1 MHPGRVIG
9 AEPSAISTSLS
20 ERTLWL
26 TVERTQ
32 DKGRACRDHTVHD
45 ASGKPL
51 LVARAFPWQREI
63 VVRRADDPD
72 DILLILRRAISF
84 PFTGRID
91 VIDAA
96 SGGKLG
102 TLNRNGRVRDEAGGL
117 IGRFADDRSLKR
129 RTAEAVVDAVGTA
142 IVGGDGSVSGASRPD
157 GYTFARDGC
166 IAGRLTR
173 ATPPFDV
180 GSRSP
185 PSGLIAWLSRVLPS
199 RFGGARLERR
209 PRAWKFERDVIPEA
223 DDPPLTVAA
232 ALFAVE
238 LSHW

>member
-1 MHPGRVIG
+1 MEEVWLPGEPDPVIL
-9 AEPSAISTSLS
+9 PRTSEALY
-20 ERTLWL
+20 
-26 TVERTQ
+26 
-32 DKGRACRDHTVHD
+32 
-45 ASGKPL
+45 L
-51 LVARAFPWQREI
+51 LQ
-63 VVRRADDPD
+63 
-72 DILLILRRAISF
+72 
-84 PFTGRID
+84 
-91 VIDAA
+91 
-96 SGGKLG
+96 
-102 TLNRNGRVRDEAGGL
+102 RVRDEAH
-117 IGRFADDRSLKR
+117 RFAITYHRQKRSSSMLVSLLDDVPGLGDARRKALMKKFGSLKRLRAATVEEIMTVPGIGR